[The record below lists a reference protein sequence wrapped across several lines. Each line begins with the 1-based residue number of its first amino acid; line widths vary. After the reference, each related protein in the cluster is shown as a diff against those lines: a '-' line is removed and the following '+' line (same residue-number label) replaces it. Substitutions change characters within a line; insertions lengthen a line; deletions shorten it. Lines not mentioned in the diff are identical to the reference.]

1 MKLLYRLMLMTG
13 YEVSL
18 QGKAMSTLNMNII

>member
-1 MKLLYRLMLMTG
+1 MKLLHRLMLMTG

-18 QGKAMSTLNMNII
+18 QGKAVSTKNMSIN